1 MQLNGWDAVAEGVSM
16 RVSNLKG
23 GGRPLDGRQLGG
35 RLQKGDAGL
44 AMSEKRRKRP
54 FGISMY
60 K

>member
-1 MQLNGWDAVAEGVSM
+1 M